1 MEKTVHT
8 VDNIEKQI
16 KTISDKLGDISPK
29 ALKKEG
35 ERIETKK
42 AKKKAFFDK
51 HKKK

>member
-16 KTISDKLGDISPK
+16 KTISNNLGDISPE
-29 ALKKEG
+29 ALKKES
-35 ERIETKK
+35 ERIEAKK

-51 HKKK
+51 CKKK